1 MDWKERLAQ
10 IRNRLERER
19 DELGL
24 KARLA
29 KMDARDEVAGLEKKW
44 EVFRARM
51 ADIEIGEVT
60 EEVRDTADRLAGELR
75 RGYDRLRE
83 RMRDRADAGGS
94 AEPGPDAGGPS
105 DPDPAASEDGEQA
118 YTMGYGEEF
127 RQVLERRSARTHAA
141 HLLPR
146 LRPGMRVLD
155 FGCGPGT
162 ISLGLADAVA
172 PGELH
177 GIDMEESQVEMAV
190 AAARAGGHENAVFR
204 TGDVTDLPFEDDSF
218 DAVHCNAVLMHV
230 PDTAAALAETMRVLK
245 SGGLL
250 SVQELITDSSF
261 LEPTFGNLDG
271 AWTTF
276 AKLLTGNGGHP
287 QMGKE
292 AKAVLQGAGFVDVE
306 AHAFFELF
314 HTEAD
319 RAFFYGFIT
328 QWFFSPEVVTAASKH
343 GLATEQD
350 LEGWRASLDKW
361 KNHAAGCAAF
371 AWGGALGRKP

>member
-29 KMDARDEVAGLEKKW
+29 KMDARDEMAGLEKKW
-44 EVFRARM
+44 EAFRARM

-60 EEVRDTADRLAGELR
+60 EEVRDTADRLASELR

-83 RMRDRADAGGS
+83 RMRDRADEEDSTGG
-94 AEPGPDAGGPS
+94 EPDGGERS
-105 DPDPAASEDGEQA
+105 GQAAPEDGEGA

-127 RQVLERRSARTHAA
+127 RQVLERRSAPTHAS

-177 GIDMEESQVEMAV
+177 GIDVEESQIEMAV
-190 AAARAGGHENAVFR
+190 AAARAGGHENASFR
-204 TGDVTDLPFEDDSF
+204 AGDVTDLPFEDDSF
-218 DAVHCNAVLMHV
+218 DAAHCNAVLMHV
-230 PDTAAALAETMRVLK
+230 PDTGAALAEVMRVLK
-245 SGGLL
+245 PGGLL
-250 SVQELITDSSF
+250 SAQDLITDSSF

-276 AKLLTGNGGHP
+276 AKLLAGNGGHP

-292 AKAVLQGAGFVDVE
+292 AKAVLQKAGFADVE

-319 RAFFYGFIT
+319 RMFFHGFIT
-328 QWFFSPEVVTAASKH
+328 QWFFSPEVVAAASKH
-343 GLATEQD
+343 GLATQQELD
-350 LEGWRASLDKW
+350 GWSSSLEKW
-361 KNHAAGCAAF
+361 KNHSAGCAAF

>member
-1 MDWKERLAQ
+1 MDWKERLQ
-10 IRNRLERER
+10 QLRKRIERER

-24 KARLA
+24 RARLA
-29 KMDARDEVAGLEKKW
+29 KMDVRDEMEGLEQKW
-44 EVFRARM
+44 EAFRARM
-51 ADIEIGEVT
+51 ADIEIGDVT

-75 RGYDRLRE
+75 RGYERMRE
-83 RMRDRADAGGS
+83 RMRERAEAESSNGAKAAGSGAS
-94 AEPGPDAGGPS
+94 RPG
-105 DPDPAASEDGEQA
+105 SEDEEPT

-127 RQVLERRSARTHAA
+127 RQVLERRSAATHAS

-146 LRPGMRVLD
+146 LQPGMRVLD

-190 AAARAGGHENAVFR
+190 AAARAGGHENASFR
-204 TGDVTDLPFEDDSF
+204 TGDVTKLPFEDDSF
-218 DAVHCNAVLMHV
+218 DAAHCNAVLMHV
-230 PDTAAALAETMRVLK
+230 PGTETALAEVMRVLK
-245 SGGLL
+245 PGGLL
-250 SVQELITDSSF
+250 SAQDLITDSSF

-276 AKLLTGNGGHP
+276 AKLLAGNGGHP

-292 AKAVLQGAGFVDVE
+292 AKAVLQKAGFADVE

-319 RAFFYGFIT
+319 RMFFHGFIT
-328 QWFFSPEVVTAASKH
+328 QWFFSPEVVAAASKH
-343 GLATEQD
+343 GLATQQELD
-350 LEGWRASLDKW
+350 GWASSLEKW
-361 KNHAAGCAAF
+361 KNHSAGCAAF

>member
-1 MDWKERLAQ
+1 MDWKERLEQ
-10 IRNRLERER
+10 VRKRIERER

-29 KMDARDEVAGLEKKW
+29 KMDVRDEMAGLEKKW
-44 EVFRARM
+44 EAFRARM
-51 ADIEIGEVT
+51 ADIEIGDVT
-60 EEVRDTADRLAGELR
+60 DEVRDTADRLAGELR
-75 RGYDRLRE
+75 RGYERMRE
-83 RMRDRADAGGS
+83 RMRDRAEADRAGKTEGS
-94 AEPGPDAGGPS
+94 GP
-105 DPDPAASEDGEQA
+105 PDPAPADGEPT

-127 RQVLERRSARTHAA
+127 RQVLERRSASTHAS
-141 HLLPR
+141 HLLPK

-162 ISLGLADAVA
+162 ISLGLAETVA

-177 GIDMEESQVEMAV
+177 GVDMEESQVEMAV
-190 AAARAGGHENAVFR
+190 AAARAGGHENASFR

-230 PDTAAALAETMRVLK
+230 PDTEAALAEAMRVLK
-245 SGGLL
+245 SGGLV
-250 SVQELITDSSF
+250 SAQELITDSSF

-276 AKLLTGNGGHP
+276 AKLLAGNGGYP

-292 AKAVLQGAGFVDVE
+292 VKAVLQKAGFADVE

-314 HTEAD
+314 HTDAD
-319 RAFFYGFIT
+319 RTFFHGFIR
-328 QWFFSPEVVTAASKH
+328 QWFFSPEVLTAAAKH
-343 GLATEQD
+343 GLATEQELD
-350 LEGWRASLDKW
+350 GWRSSLDLW
-361 KNHAAGCAAF
+361 KDHSAGCAAF